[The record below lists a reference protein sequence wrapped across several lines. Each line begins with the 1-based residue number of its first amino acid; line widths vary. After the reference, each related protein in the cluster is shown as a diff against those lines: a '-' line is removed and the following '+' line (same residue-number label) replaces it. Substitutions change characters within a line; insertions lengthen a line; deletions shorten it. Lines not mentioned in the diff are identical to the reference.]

1 MPHCVGGFLAAFKSP
16 TFGLQMEV
24 GFVGMVIKPSPQENT
39 QEDTAFAGSTSRA
52 QSQFQQ
58 TDQCKCE

>member
-1 MPHCVGGFLAAFKSP
+1 MLHCVGGFLAAFKSP

-39 QEDTAFAGSTSRA
+39 QEEAGSRSRA